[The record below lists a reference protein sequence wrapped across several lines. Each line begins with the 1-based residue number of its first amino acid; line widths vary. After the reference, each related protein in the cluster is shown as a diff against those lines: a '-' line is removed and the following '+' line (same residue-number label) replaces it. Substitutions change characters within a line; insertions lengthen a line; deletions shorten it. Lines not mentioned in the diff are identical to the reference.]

1 MTSLKGKRSKGN
13 GQLEQDTDIYV
24 ISVFVH
30 RARDVEHVIRSECIK
45 ELCTWSLH
53 YSSHFVDN
61 SYLRY
66 IGWALNDQVH
76 WEIHDI
82 WHIHNDNVY
91 IACKSTL

>member
-1 MTSLKGKRSKGN
+1 MLN
-13 GQLEQDTDIYV
+13 GCMVLIV
-24 ISVFVH
+24 IPYSVFVH

-66 IGWALNDQVH
+66 IGWALNDQVKSNN
-76 WEIHDI
+76 EKYDEYGIFTRI
-82 WHIHNDNVY
+82 CV
-91 IACKSTL
+91 ACTSTF